1 MYLTPALNLQTLSK
15 TSLKGFLLNIIN
27 FAVLVF
33 WILVV
38 ANYGPGFQ
46 ETEYKMVMFFLAIVG
61 TYFSI
66 DLGKIYLAQQL
77 KSSLTKDII
86 VKIKLAVNTIILI
99 IGIVL
104 IFKGFLE

>member
-1 MYLTPALNLQTLSK
+1 
-15 TSLKGFLLNIIN
+15 
-27 FAVLVF
+27 
-33 WILVV
+33 
-38 ANYGPGFQ
+38 
-46 ETEYKMVMFFLAIVG
+46 MFFLAIVG

>member
-1 MYLTPALNLQTLSK
+1 M
-15 TSLKGFLLNIIN
+15 
-27 FAVLVF
+27 
-33 WILVV
+33 

-46 ETEYKMVMFFLAIVG
+46 ETEYKMVMFFLVIVG

-104 IFKGFLE
+104 IFKGFFE